1 MPSNDEFPEVF
12 RRLRAI
18 IAPYESRMRVT
29 ADTDAAYA
37 LDTHH
42 VMANGKPLFFASV
55 TVRKNYVSFHLMPVY
70 AFPELLDDAGELRK
84 RMQGKSCFNFR
95 HTDDAQLDALDALV
109 RRGYERYAA
118 EGLLGGA

>member
-1 MPSNDEFPEVF
+1 MTPDDRFPELF

-18 IAPYESRMRVT
+18 IEPYAPMMHVT
-29 ADTDAAYA
+29 VDSDSAYS

-42 VMANGKPLFFASV
+42 VMANGKPLFFSSV
-55 TVRKNYVSFHLMPVY
+55 TIRKNYVSFHLMPVY
-70 AFPELLDDAGELRK
+70 VFPDLLGDIGDLRS

-95 HTDDAQLDALDALV
+95 QVNDAQLDALDALV

-118 EGLLGGA
+118 ECLLGET